1 MMGFQWHQLDHMQI
15 MCTSLQTDNHASTSS
30 PNFFTGRMPF
40 LMPNQQYQSTPGR
53 RLVKQN
59 CNDGVVVEVRSGG
72 GSTDRGGEQISIKRY
87 VSALT
92 LFVAQQEGHPAC
104 KN

>member
-1 MMGFQWHQLDHMQI
+1 
-15 MCTSLQTDNHASTSS
+15 
-30 PNFFTGRMPF
+30 MPF

-59 CNDGVVVEVRSGG
+59 CNDGMVVVEVRSGG

-104 KN
+104 KNYVVRYWHGYLSGGRCK